1 MFLIE
6 VKGDIKIKA
15 LGSLH
20 DARWQAGPDP
30 KDLFIYIFINLYIK
44 KINIIEEILK
54 IVIIILIN
62 IDNFLKRNN
71 DFSINKN

>member
-30 KDLFIYIFINLYIK
+30 KDLFIYNIYYIYIYKFIYK
-44 KINIIEEILK
+44 KNKYYWRNIE
-54 IVIIILIN
+54 N
-62 IDNFLKRNN
+62 SNYNPYQYW
-71 DFSINKN
+71 

>member
-30 KDLFIYIFINLYIK
+30 KDPDPEVGPEVEAAEPFWLVALWGWK
-44 KINIIEEILK
+44 QKH
-54 IVIIILIN
+54 
-62 IDNFLKRNN
+62 
-71 DFSINKN
+71 

>member
-30 KDLFIYIFINLYIK
+30 KDLFIYNIYIYIYKFIYK
-44 KINIIEEILK
+44 KNKYYWRNIE
-54 IVIIILIN
+54 N
-62 IDNFLKRNN
+62 SNYNPYQYW
-71 DFSINKN
+71 